1 MSKIAVLSDIH
12 GNSAALQAVLEEAA
26 HQDAAEYFILGD
38 FIGYYHRPLEVFQ
51 LLEHL
56 SCRISA
62 IQGNHERMLA
72 KVLQGEFSWE
82 DIGRK
87 YGHGL
92 EMAAKQLGQ
101 EKLAWLLNLP
111 KQRIV
116 ERAGKR
122 FLLCHGSPLD
132 PDHYIYPDAKDME
145 FDFSGIEAD
154 YVLMGHTHYPMIR
167 AGKNF
172 TVINPGSVG
181 QARDR
186 GGFAAWCIVDTDN
199 DVVTMR
205 YTPYDVTPMLQD
217 CEKYDPDVPYLQE
230 VLLRR

>member
-12 GNSAALQAVLEEAA
+12 GNSAALQAVLGEAA
-26 HQDAAEYFILGD
+26 HWDVEEYFVLGD
-38 FIGYYHRPLEVFQ
+38 FVGYYHRPLEVFQ
-51 LLEHL
+51 LLDHL

-92 EMAAKQLGQ
+92 EMAAKQLRQ

-111 KQRIV
+111 EQRILK
-116 ERAGKR
+116 RAGKR
-122 FLLCHGSPLD
+122 FLLCHGSPND
-132 PDHYIYPDAKDME
+132 ADRYIYPDAPPE
-145 FDFSGIEAD
+145 AFDFPGAVAD
-154 YVLMGHTHYPMIR
+154 YVLLGHTHYPMLR
-167 AGKNF
+167 FSGKYC
-172 TVINPGSVG
+172 VVNPGSVG
-181 QARDR
+181 QARTR
-186 GGFAAWCIVDTDN
+186 GGVADWCVINTDN

-205 YTPYDVTPMLQD
+205 QTPYDADDVICD
-217 CEKYDPDVPYLQE
+217 CIRYDPDVPYLQE
-230 VLLRR
+230 VLRR

>member
-26 HQDAAEYFILGD
+26 HRDVEEYFVLGD
-38 FIGYYHRPLEVFQ
+38 FVGYYHRPLEVFQ
-51 LLEHL
+51 LLDHL

-92 EMAAKQLGQ
+92 EMAAKQLRQ

-111 KQRIV
+111 EQRIV

-132 PDHYIYPDAKDME
+132 PDHYIYPDAKAAA
-145 FDFSGIEAD
+145 FDFPGIEAD
-154 YVLMGHTHYPMIR
+154 YVLMGHTHYPMFR
-167 AGKNF
+167 ASGGF
-172 TVINPGSVG
+172 IVVNPGSVG

-186 GGFAAWCIVDTDN
+186 GGFAGWCLVDTDN
-199 DVVTMR
+199 DVVMMR
-205 YTPYDVTPMLQD
+205 HTPYNMADVLQD